1 MITLYGTA
9 GSPYVRKVQLVLA
22 LKGLSFEQVQ
32 QMPFTNDPEFKK
44 ISPLG
49 KIPALQDGELTLN
62 DSAVICEYLEDAYP
76 EHPVYPLDHVSKAK
90 ARWFENLGG
99 HRVSELAS
107 GIFFQ
112 RFMRPMVLK
121 QESDEVLVEKIIDKQ
136 LPPLL
141 DYLESQVPSEGF
153 LFGALGVADI
163 SLVSSFINA
172 SYANYTVDASRWPLF
187 SAFIQRVSSHAVV
200 KPLMDAEAAMFG
212 LNKS

>member
-1 MITLYGTA
+1 MITLHGTS
-9 GSPYVRKVQLVLA
+9 GSPYVRKVLLVLA
-22 LKGLSFEQVQ
+22 IKGLSFEQVQ

-76 EHPVYPLDHVSKAK
+76 EHPVYPLDHVNKAK

-99 HRVSELAS
+99 QRVSELAS

-121 QESDEVLVEKIIDKQ
+121 QESDEVLVEKIINKQ

-153 LFGALGVADI
+153 LFGGLGVADI

-172 SYANYTVDASRWPLF
+172 SYANYTVDARRWPLF
-187 SAFIQRVSSHAVV
+187 SAFIQRVSSHATV
-200 KPLMDAEAAMFG
+200 KPLLDAEAAMFG
-212 LNKS
+212 LNKG

>member
-1 MITLYGTA
+1 MITLHGTS

-22 LKGLSFEQVQ
+22 LKGLSFEQTQ
-32 QMPFTNDPEFKK
+32 QMPFTKDLEFQK

-49 KIPALQDGELTLN
+49 KIPALQDGEITLC

-76 EHPVYPLDHVSKAK
+76 ENPVYPTDHVNKAK

-99 HRVSELAS
+99 NRASELAS

-121 QESDEVLVEKIIDKQ
+121 QESDEVLVEKIINKQ

-153 LFGALGVADI
+153 LFGPLGVADI

-172 SYANYTVDASRWPLF
+172 GYANYSVDASRWPLF
-187 SAFIQRVSSHAVV
+187 TGFIQRVTSHEVV
-200 KPLMDAEAAMFG
+200 KPLLETEAAMFG
-212 LNKS
+212 LHKS